1 MVKAQAT
8 MPGTMRIAVLN
19 DYSIS
24 TALKLIAEGSYPA
37 QHSWGASLF
46 KSMGAQAVVFP
57 FHGATLSA
65 SLRTQMAVLLQQH
78 RFDVVYSACQS
89 ETWLLSRLR
98 TLGLFRKP
106 IVAVIHH
113 PVSGRLRGGER
124 FVRGHDSL
132 LFLSRLACEHARAA
146 WPGLKDRMETVDWG
160 VDLAFYDQ
168 QPVWDHGFGRNYFV
182 SAGKANRDHQL
193 LADCAAQGRHRT
205 VIVCSEQTKPHQA
218 DASCVTV
225 VSDRSGH
232 ALSYGQLTS
241 VYRDARAIVIPMQH
255 VQGLAGLTSLLD
267 AMACGKPVIM
277 TRNAS
282 VDIDIEALGFGI
294 WIDAQDARSLR
305 QAMDRLA
312 TDDALVH
319 QMGAKAREF
328 AQTAYRYDA
337 FARTIVSRCQAVCRA
352 TQAPSP

>member
-1 MVKAQAT
+1 MIGSQGVMAGA
-8 MPGTMRIAVLN
+8 MRVAVLN
-19 DYSIS
+19 DYPIS
-24 TALKLIAEGSYPA
+24 TALRLIDEGSYPA

-46 KSMGAQAVVFP
+46 TALGAQAVVFP
-57 FHGATLSA
+57 FHGANLRA
-65 SLRTQMAVLLQQH
+65 SLRTQLAVLLQQH

-89 ETWLLSRLR
+89 ETWLLARLR

-113 PVSGRLRGGER
+113 PISGRLRGGAR
-124 FVRGHDSL
+124 FVRGHDRL
-132 LFLSRLACEHARAA
+132 LFLSRLACEHARGV
-146 WPGLKDRMETVDWG
+146 WPALQDRMETIDWG
-160 VDLAFYDQ
+160 VDLDFYDK
-168 QPVWDHGFGRNYFV
+168 QPAWTHGFGRDYFV

-193 LADCAAQGRHRT
+193 LADCAAQGQHRT
-205 VIVCSEQTKPHQA
+205 VIVCSELTRPQQV

-241 VYRDARAIVIPMQH
+241 VYRDARAIVIPMQD

-294 WIDAQDARSLR
+294 WIDAQDAQSLR
-305 QAMDRLA
+305 KAMDRLA
-312 TDDALVH
+312 TDEALVTR
-319 QMGAKAREF
+319 MGLKAREF
-328 AQTAYRYDA
+328 AQSAYRYET
-337 FARTIVSRCQAVCRA
+337 FARTVLSRCEAARQAMSTRA
-352 TQAPSP
+352 P

>member
-1 MVKAQAT
+1 MTESQDAMA
-8 MPGTMRIAVLN
+8 GTMRVAVLN
-19 DYSIS
+19 DYPIS
-24 TALKLIAEGSYPA
+24 TALRLIEEGSYPA

-46 KSMGAQAVVFP
+46 KALGAQAVVFP
-57 FHGATLSA
+57 FHGANLRA
-65 SLRTQMAVLLQQH
+65 SLRTQLAVLLQQH

-89 ETWLLSRLR
+89 ETWLLARLR
-98 TLGLFRKP
+98 TIGLFRKP

-113 PVSGRLRGGER
+113 PISGRLRGGAR
-124 FVRGHDSL
+124 FVRGHDRL

-146 WPGLKDRMETVDWG
+146 WPNLQDRMETVDWG
-160 VDLAFYDQ
+160 VDLDFYDK
-168 QPVWDHGFGRNYFV
+168 QPAWAHGYGRDYFV

-193 LADCAAQGRHRT
+193 LADCAAQGQHRT
-205 VIVCSEQTKPHQA
+205 VIVCSELTRPHQV
-218 DASCVTV
+218 DAGCVTV

-232 ALSYGQLTS
+232 ALNYGQLTS
-241 VYRDARAIVIPMQH
+241 VYRDARAIVIPMQD

-312 TDDALVH
+312 SDDALVS
-319 QMGAKAREF
+319 QMGLKARAF
-328 AQTAYRYDA
+328 AQNAYRYEA
-337 FARTIVSRCQAVCRA
+337 FARTVLSRCEAARRA
-352 TQAPSP
+352 TPAPLQ

>member
-1 MVKAQAT
+1 MVTAQNK
-8 MPGTMRIAVLN
+8 MRIAVLN
-19 DYSIS
+19 DYPIS
-24 TALKLIAEGSYPA
+24 TALRLIAEGTYPA

-46 KSMGAQAVVFP
+46 APMGAQAVVFP
-57 FHGATLSA
+57 FHGAKLMA
-65 SLRTQMAVLLQQH
+65 SLRTQVSALLQQH

-132 LFLSRLACEHARAA
+132 LFLSRLACEHARAT
-146 WPGLKDRMETVDWG
+146 WPALQDRMETIDWG
-160 VDLAFYDQ
+160 VDLDFYDR
-168 QPVWDHGFGRNYFV
+168 QPAWGHGFGQGYFV

-193 LADCAAQGRHRT
+193 LADCAVQGRHRT
-205 VIVCSEQTKPHQA
+205 VIVCSELTRPHQT

-241 VYRDARAIVIPMQH
+241 AYRDARAIVIPLQD
-255 VQGLAGLTSLLD
+255 VRGLAGLTSLLD
-267 AMACGKPVIM
+267 AIACGKPVIM

-312 TDDALVH
+312 TDDALVN
-319 QMGAKAREF
+319 QMGLKAREF

-337 FARTIVSRCQAVCRA
+337 FASVVLSRCEAVCRA
-352 TQAPSP
+352 SQASSSPS

>member
-1 MVKAQAT
+1 MAT
-8 MPGTMRIAVLN
+8 EPMRIAVLN
-19 DYSIS
+19 DYPVS
-24 TALKLIAEGSYPA
+24 TALTLIAQGSYPA

-46 KSMGAQAVVFP
+46 EALGAQAVVFP
-57 FHGATLSA
+57 FHGANLRA
-65 SLRTQMAVLLQQH
+65 SLRTQLALWLQQH

-98 TLGLFRKP
+98 SVGLFRKP

-113 PVSGRLRGGER
+113 PISGRLRGGAR

-132 LFLSRLACEHARAA
+132 LFLSRLACEHARAT
-146 WPGLKDRMETVDWG
+146 WPALQGRMETVDWG
-160 VDLAFYDQ
+160 VDLDFYDH
-168 QPVWDHGFGRNYFV
+168 QPAWAHGFGRGYFV

-193 LADCAAQGRHRT
+193 LADCALRGQHRT
-205 VIVCSEQTKPHQA
+205 VIVCSEQTRPQQV
-218 DASCVTV
+218 DARCVTV
-225 VSDRSGH
+225 VSDQSGH
-232 ALSYGQLTS
+232 ALTYGQLTS
-241 VYRDARAIVIPMQH
+241 VYRDARAVVIPMQH
-255 VQGLAGLTSLLD
+255 VEGLAGLTSLLD

-294 WIDAQDARSLR
+294 WVDARDAGSLQ

-312 TDDALVH
+312 ADDALV
-319 QMGAKAREF
+319 QRMGLKAREF

-337 FARTIVSRCQAVCRA
+337 FARKILSRCEAVRRA
-352 TQAPSP
+352 TPALSS

>member
-1 MVKAQAT
+1 
-8 MPGTMRIAVLN
+8 MPKRMPNPMRVAVLN
-19 DYSIS
+19 DYSIA
-24 TALKLIAEGSYPA
+24 TALALIAKKSYPA

-46 KSMGAQAVVFP
+46 EAMGAKAVVFP
-57 FHGATLSA
+57 FHGAKLSA
-65 SLRTQMAVLLQQH
+65 SLRTQLSVLLQQH

-113 PVSGRLRGGER
+113 PISGRLRGGSR
-124 FVRGHDSL
+124 FVEGHDSL
-132 LFLSRLACEHARAA
+132 LFLSRLACEHARSA
-146 WPGLKDRMETVDWG
+146 WPAQQARMDTIDWG
-160 VDLAFYDQ
+160 VDLDFYDQ
-168 QPVWDHGFGRNYFV
+168 QPAWDHGFGQGYFI

-205 VIVCSEQTKPHQA
+205 VIVCSAQTRPQQA
-218 DASCVTV
+218 DATCVTV
-225 VSDRSGH
+225 VSDQSGH
-232 ALSYGQLTS
+232 ALSYAQLTS

-282 VDIDIEALGFGI
+282 VDIDIETLGFGI
-294 WIDAQDARSLR
+294 WIDPQDADSLR

-312 TDDALVH
+312 ADDELVAR
-319 QMGAKAREF
+319 MGRKARAF
-328 AQTAYRYDA
+328 AKTDYRYDA
-337 FARTIVSRCQAVCRA
+337 FARQILSRCEAVCRA
-352 TQAPSP
+352 APTSSAR